1 MERTEAEERRLR
13 FIQAKKLAGGD
24 VYKLQ
29 KKLETAEY
37 TVWWD
42 NNGEIRC
49 ITSEPE
55 SVDLPYLEECKSQ
68 VFSKDQVDIVL
79 KSNWNL
85 YRVSTDPKVDTV
97 HYIELKPVESLF
109 VSQEDEFL
117 SEITNGK
124 AGDITI
130 SLKGKKFTVK
140 SSKKV
145 RDSYADVDLSTATA
159 KGSRLL
165 KFYFT
170 SINDPSFMV
179 YNVNITLPELL
190 EKKSVTKTL
199 PYDLSQSSVFT
210 IKLFDKYVRT

>member
-13 FIQAKKLAGGD
+13 FIQSKKLAGGD
-24 VYKLQ
+24 VYQLQ
-29 KKLETAEY
+29 KQLEKAEY

-42 NNGEIRC
+42 NSGEIRC

-55 SVDLPYLEECKSQ
+55 SVALASLEECKSQ

-85 YRVSTDPKVDTV
+85 YRVSTDPKVDTI
-97 HYIELKPVESLF
+97 HYIELKPVESVF

-117 SEITNGK
+117 SEVTDGK
-124 AGDITI
+124 GGDITI
-130 SLKGKKFTVK
+130 SVKGKKFTVK